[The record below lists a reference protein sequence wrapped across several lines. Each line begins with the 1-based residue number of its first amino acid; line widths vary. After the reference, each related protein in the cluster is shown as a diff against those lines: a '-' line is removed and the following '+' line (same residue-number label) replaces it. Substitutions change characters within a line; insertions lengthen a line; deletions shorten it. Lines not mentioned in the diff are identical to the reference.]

1 MELGENIS
9 SYILSRFGEDY
20 LEKYKDYVKSDF
32 TSFVRFSK
40 FTDNSKII
48 SDLTKYGIQIEP
60 VENIPFAYKV
70 LVGAKKI
77 GKTLEFNLGKYYI
90 QSLSSML
97 PPIVLNPTETD
108 RTLDLCA
115 APGSK
120 TTQLADFMKNS
131 GTLIANEIS
140 MDRIKMLVHN
150 LDKMNFTNFGVLH
163 TKGELL
169 SKNFYQYFDKVL
181 VDAPCSALGIIQK
194 KNEVSGWWKLSQA
207 EKLADLQTRLLV
219 SGIKMAKVGGEIV
232 YSTCT
237 LTLEE
242 NELVVNTI
250 LKNYPVELM
259 EISLPIKSN
268 SGFTKYGNEHLNPEI
283 EKTHRIIPWE
293 SNSEGFF
300 VCKFRKFDE
309 TEKPTKVDRTSSELR
324 FKSHKDKNVS
334 KYLVNLAKEFDIAY
348 PVFENFKYLV
358 KNTDIYFVSENY
370 DIENIEMFLRVGAK
384 FGSIDKN
391 DKVNLHTLASQILG
405 NQIRRNLIE
414 LAQEEM
420 EIYLG
425 GGIIRNKDFGA
436 FGQKIVRFN
445 DMVVGT
451 AVNFKEGLKSQFP
464 RSHRTQNIILE

>member
-1 MELGENIS
+1 MELSENIS
-9 SYILSRFGEDY
+9 NYILSRFGEDY
-20 LEKYKDYVKSDF
+20 LEKYKHYVNSDF
-32 TSFVRFSK
+32 TSFLRFPK

-48 SDLTKYGIQIEP
+48 SDLTKYGIQIET
-60 VENIPFAYKV
+60 VENIPFVYKV
-70 LVGAKKI
+70 LSGNEKI

-97 PPIVLNPTETD
+97 PPIVLNPTVID
-108 RTLDLCA
+108 KTLDLCA

-120 TTQLADFMKNS
+120 TTQLADFMQNN

-150 LDKMNFTNFGVLH
+150 LDKMNFTNFGVLN

-169 SKNFYQYFDKVL
+169 NKNFYQYFDKVL

-194 KNEVSGWWKLSQA
+194 KNEVSNWWKLSQA
-207 EKLADLQTRLLV
+207 EKLADLQTRLLI

-268 SGFTKYGNEHLNPEI
+268 SGFTKYGNEQLNPEI
-283 EKTHRIIPWE
+283 KKTHRIVPWE

-300 VCKFRKFDE
+300 ICKFRKFDE
-309 TEKPTKVDRTSSELR
+309 TEKPAKVDKMSSELR

-334 KYLVNLAKEFDIAY
+334 KYLVNLEKEFDIAY
-348 PVFENFKYLV
+348 PIFKNFKYLV
-358 KNTDIYFVSENY
+358 KNTDIYFVSENFE
-370 DIENIEMFLRVGAK
+370 IENIDMFLRVGAK

-405 NQIRRNLIE
+405 NHIGRNLIE
-414 LAQEEM
+414 LTQKEM

-425 GGIIRNKDFGA
+425 GGIIRNKDFGV

-445 DMVVGT
+445 DMIVGT

-464 RSHRTQNIILE
+464 RSHRTQTIILE